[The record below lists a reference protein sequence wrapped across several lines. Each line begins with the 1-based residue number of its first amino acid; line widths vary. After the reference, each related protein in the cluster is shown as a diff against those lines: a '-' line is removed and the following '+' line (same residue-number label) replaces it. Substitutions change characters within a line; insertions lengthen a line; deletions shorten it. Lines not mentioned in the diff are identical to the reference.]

1 MLNQDIAE
9 PNTLQQELIKIREY
23 IKKFDVVDALSMPK
37 VSIIIPTY
45 NRQEMLKDAV
55 ESAMA
60 QDYPNLEIIVTDN
73 ASIDG
78 TDDMMKS
85 YVKDDRIIYFRHDKN
100 MGPVFNGRNAC
111 INIATGKYA
120 LLLCDDDYLLDSS
133 YISKAINLILENQS
147 IVLVHANC
155 KWLNLSNGSVQVTNY
170 KEARFIKG
178 NEYFLYYETAEQYPH
193 IVGLVTALFDREKAI
208 HTMAYVDEGAV
219 GGDMVLYLELMLLGN
234 VGILGSCAGFY
245 RFHDG
250 SCSSHLENYVQM
262 DSTIILLEKL
272 KKMALEKQFNP
283 QLLEQW
289 INFRVF
295 TYVRWFVVSCY
306 NQGQHQAGECLLERI
321 KEQYPA
327 IYQAVKR
334 SLNM

>member
-1 MLNQDIAE
+1 MFN
-9 PNTLQQELIKIREY
+9 
-23 IKKFDVVDALSMPK
+23 ALSMPK

-78 TDDMMKS
+78 TGEMMKR
-85 YVKDDRIIYFRHDKN
+85 YVGDSRITYVRHDKN
-100 MGPVFNGRNAC
+100 MGPSFNVRNAF
-111 INIATGKYA
+111 INIATGKYV

-155 KWLNLSNGSVQVTNY
+155 KVLNLSNGSIQITNY

-193 IVGLVTALFDREKAI
+193 IVGFVTALFDREKAI
-208 HTMAYVDEGAV
+208 HSMAYVAEEAV
-219 GGDMVLYLELMLLGN
+219 VGCDMVLYLELMLLGN
-234 VGILGSCAGFY
+234 VGILGDCAGFY
-245 RFHDG
+245 RLHDG
-250 SCSSHLENYVQM
+250 SSSSHLEDYVQM

-272 KKMALEKQFNP
+272 KKMALEKQFSP

-306 NQGQHQAGECLLERI
+306 NQGQPQAGECLLERI

-334 SLNM
+334 GLNM